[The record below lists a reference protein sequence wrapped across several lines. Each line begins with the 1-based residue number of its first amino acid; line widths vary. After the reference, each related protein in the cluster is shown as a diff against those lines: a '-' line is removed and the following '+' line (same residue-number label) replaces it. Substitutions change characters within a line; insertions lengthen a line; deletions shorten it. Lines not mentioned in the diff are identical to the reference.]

1 MSRKLFKLLMLIS
14 IQNKIL
20 NLNLH
25 GTDIELMPNN
35 TDTSKLT
42 KILLVASIV
51 AVMETLQ
58 TGD

>member
-20 NLNLH
+20 NLTLH